1 MRNLTS
7 LFWGNLENSYV
18 RILLGTMKPTLP
30 RKKIILH
37 YVVTNK
43 FGKYNKIIQKQ
54 INESMVEKVNETK
67 TFEKRKEFYL
77 PHRPVIR
84 ESAETP
90 KIKIAWMNAWKP
102 VSLRKIHCMIF
113 LQDHVLDPSCCV
125 GI

>member
-1 MRNLTS
+1 
-7 LFWGNLENSYV
+7 
-18 RILLGTMKPTLP
+18 
-30 RKKIILH
+30 
-37 YVVTNK
+37 
-43 FGKYNKIIQKQ
+43 
-54 INESMVEKVNETK
+54 MVEKVNETK

-113 LQDHVLDPSCCV
+113 L
-125 GI
+125 